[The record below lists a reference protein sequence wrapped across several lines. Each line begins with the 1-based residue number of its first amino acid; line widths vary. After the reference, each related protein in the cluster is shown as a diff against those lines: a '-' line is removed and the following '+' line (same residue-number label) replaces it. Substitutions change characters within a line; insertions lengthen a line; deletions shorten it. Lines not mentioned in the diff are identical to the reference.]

1 MPMQTERAI
10 GLFSSRREA
19 EQAMMKLRDSG
30 FDMDKISVVNKG
42 SETGD
47 MQGAH
52 VSDSKG
58 SQVAESAGE
67 AAAVGG
73 VSGGA
78 IGLIG
83 SLGVLAIPGVGPV
96 AELGILLAN
105 TVFAGALGA
114 ASGGLLGALVG
125 WGLPED
131 QAQYYSDRVNKS
143 GDYLVI
149 VEGDANTIRSAQTVL
164 QQNKVRDW
172 RTFSGTTSTNTEPV
186 ATTSTTM
193 GSTSGIGAAGVGST
207 AATGTANTGA
217 VTPQPPADTTG
228 TMR

>member
-30 FDMDKISVVNKG
+30 FDMNKISVVNKG
-42 SETGD
+42 GESGN
-47 MQGAH
+47 MQGAS
-52 VSDSKG
+52 VNDSKG

-131 QAQYYSDRVNKS
+131 QAQYYDDRVNKS

-149 VEGDANTIRSAQTVL
+149 VEGDTSTIQAAQAVL
-164 QQNKVRDW
+164 QENNVRDW
-172 RTFSGTTSTNTEPV
+172 RTFSGTS
-186 ATTSTTM
+186 TTSTATN
-193 GSTSGIGAAGVGST
+193 AAP
-207 AATGTANTGA
+207 GT
-217 VTPQPPADTTG
+217 VTPQPPASTTG
-228 TMR
+228 TAGTMGTTTL

>member
-1 MPMQTERAI
+1 MTIQTERAI
-10 GLFSSRREA
+10 GLFHSRREA
-19 EQAMMKLRDSG
+19 EAALLKLRDSG
-30 FDMDKISVVNKG
+30 FNMDKISVVNKG
-42 SETGD
+42 ADSAT
-47 MQGAH
+47 MQGAT
-52 VSDSKG
+52 VTDSKDK
-58 SQVAESAGE
+58 QVAESSAE

-131 QAQYYSDRVNKS
+131 QAQYYSDRVNNS
-143 GDYLVI
+143 GKYLVI
-149 VEGDANTIRSAQTVL
+149 VEGDKNTISSAQTIL
-164 QQNKVRDW
+164 QQNNVSDW
-172 RTFSGTTSTNTEPV
+172 RTFSSTNA
-186 ATTSTTM
+186 ATSNTSTTVTPKPPA
-193 GSTSGIGAAGVGST
+193 GGAAI
-207 AATGTANTGA
+207 
-217 VTPQPPADTTG
+217 
-228 TMR
+228 

>member
-1 MPMQTERAI
+1 MPIQTERAI
-10 GLFSSRREA
+10 GLFSSRSQA
-19 EQAMMKLRDSG
+19 ETAMTKLRDSG
-30 FDMDKISVVNKG
+30 FDMDKVSVVNKG
-42 SETGD
+42 AESGD
-47 MQGAH
+47 MKGAT
-52 VSDSKG
+52 VTGSKDK
-58 SQVAESAGE
+58 QVAESSAD
-67 AAAVGG
+67 AAKVGG
-73 VSGGA
+73 ISGGA

-149 VEGDANTIRSAQTVL
+149 VEGDSSTISAAQAVL
-164 QQNKVRDW
+164 QQNKVSDW
-172 RTFSGTTSTNTEPV
+172 RTFSADGTTTAGTTAASTTTTGTTTTGTTTSTVVVEP
-186 ATTSTTM
+186 ASPANSTTM
-193 GSTSGIGAAGVGST
+193 
-207 AATGTANTGA
+207 
-217 VTPQPPADTTG
+217 
-228 TMR
+228 